1 MSDNR
6 DMLQAMFTFYMRRLG
21 SVSSL
26 SGRGALNWSCLCET
40 LPSCR
45 DPLALALFLSG
56 CIVTSTAG
64 LLFNGAKLAGKTV
77 YYTGKG
83 VYQVGK
89 LTVRAADGVLDGTE
103 RMLRLTI
110 LTADATGAVV
120 PHHARNSLD
129 SALEAELAAL
139 ERTEGVIEVIV
150 EPLD

>member
-1 MSDNR
+1 MIRVIAAS
-6 DMLQAMFTFYMRRLG
+6 MC
-21 SVSSL
+21 
-26 SGRGALNWSCLCET
+26 ALL
-40 LPSCR
+40 
-45 DPLALALFLSG
+45 LSG

-64 LLFNGAKLAGKTV
+64 LLFSGAKLAGKTV
-77 YYTGKG
+77 YLTGKG

-110 LTADATGAVV
+110 LTADATGSVV
-120 PHHARNSLD
+120 RTTREIHS

-139 ERTEGVIEVIV
+139 ERTQGVIEVIV

>member
-1 MSDNR
+1 
-6 DMLQAMFTFYMRRLG
+6 MRT
-21 SVSSL
+21 SSL
-26 SGRGALNWSCLCET
+26 VARFRA
-40 LPSCR
+40 
-45 DPLALALFLSG
+45 PLRVRMLAPLFALALSG

-64 LLFNGAKLAGKTV
+64 LLFSGAKLAGKTV

-89 LTVRAADGVLDGTE
+89 LTVRAGDVVLDGTE

-110 LTADATGAVV
+110 LTANATGAVV
-120 PHHARNSLD
+120 RTTREIHST
-129 SALEAELAAL
+129 ALEAELAAL

>member
-1 MSDNR
+1 MHK
-6 DMLQAMFTFYMRRLG
+6 
-21 SVSSL
+21 
-26 SGRGALNWSCLCET
+26 
-40 LPSCR
+40 
-45 DPLALALFLSG
+45 LAIIAPMAAILVSG

-83 VYQVGK
+83 VYQVGR

-120 PHHARNSLD
+120 RTTREIHS

>member
-1 MSDNR
+1 MH
-6 DMLQAMFTFYMRRLG
+6 RLI
-21 SVSSL
+21 L
-26 SGRGALNWSCLCET
+26 APLC
-40 LPSCR
+40 
-45 DPLALALFLSG
+45 ALALSG
-56 CIVTSTAG
+56 CIVTSAAG
-64 LLFNGAKLAGKTV
+64 LLVSGATLAGKTV

-120 PHHARNSLD
+120 RTTREIQAT
-129 SALEAELAAL
+129 ALEAELAAL

-150 EPLD
+150 EPVD

>member
-1 MSDNR
+1 
-6 DMLQAMFTFYMRRLG
+6 MLRAMM
-21 SVSSL
+21 V
-26 SGRGALNWSCLCET
+26 A
-40 LPSCR
+40 PM
-45 DPLALALFLSG
+45 LALTLSG

-110 LTADATGAVV
+110 LTADATGAV
-120 PHHARNSLD
+120 ARSTREV
-129 SALEAELAAL
+129 SSTALEAELAVL

>member
-1 MSDNR
+1 
-6 DMLQAMFTFYMRRLG
+6 MFRVFFAAPL
-21 SVSSL
+21 V
-26 SGRGALNWSCLCET
+26 ALC
-40 LPSCR
+40 
-45 DPLALALFLSG
+45 LSG

-64 LLFNGAKLAGKTV
+64 LLFSGAKLAGKTV
-77 YYTGKG
+77 YVTGKG

-110 LTADATGAVV
+110 LTADATGSVV
-120 PHHARNSLD
+120 RTTREINST
-129 SALEAELAAL
+129 ALESELAWL

>member
-1 MSDNR
+1 
-6 DMLQAMFTFYMRRLG
+6 MRI
-21 SVSSL
+21 STI
-26 SGRGALNWSCLCET
+26 AA
-40 LPSCR
+40 
-45 DPLALALFLSG
+45 PLVAPVVALALSG

-89 LTVRAADGVLDGTE
+89 LTVRAGDGVLDGTE

-120 PHHARNSLD
+120 RTTREIHST
-129 SALEAELAAL
+129 ALEAELAAL

>member
-1 MSDNR
+1 
-6 DMLQAMFTFYMRRLG
+6 MRT
-21 SVSSL
+21 SSL
-26 SGRGALNWSCLCET
+26 VA
-40 LPSCR
+40 PF
-45 DPLALALFLSG
+45 LALVLSG

-89 LTVRAADGVLDGTE
+89 LTVRAGDGVLDGTE

-120 PHHARNSLD
+120 RTTREIHST
-129 SALEAELAAL
+129 ALEAELAAL

>member
-1 MSDNR
+1 MR
-6 DMLQAMFTFYMRRLG
+6 IATVALPFLVMLL
-21 SVSSL
+21 SS
-26 SGRGALNWSCLCET
+26 
-40 LPSCR
+40 
-45 DPLALALFLSG
+45 

-89 LTVRAADGVLDGTE
+89 LTVRAGDGVLNGTE

-120 PHHARNSLD
+120 RTTREIHST
-129 SALEAELAAL
+129 ALEAELATL
-139 ERTEGVIEVIV
+139 ERTEGVIEVII

>member
-1 MSDNR
+1 MNR
-6 DMLQAMFTFYMRRLG
+6 MILAPIA
-21 SVSSL
+21 
-26 SGRGALNWSCLCET
+26 ALM
-40 LPSCR
+40 
-45 DPLALALFLSG
+45 LSG

-64 LLFNGAKLAGKTV
+64 LLISGATLAGKTV

-110 LTADATGAVV
+110 LTADATGSVV
-120 PHHARNSLD
+120 RTTREIHST
-129 SALEAELAAL
+129 ALEAELAAL

-150 EPLD
+150 EPVD

>member
-1 MSDNR
+1 MI
-6 DMLQAMFTFYMRRLG
+6 RRLIAPFC
-21 SVSSL
+21 
-26 SGRGALNWSCLCET
+26 ALL
-40 LPSCR
+40 
-45 DPLALALFLSG
+45 LSG

-64 LLFNGAKLAGKTV
+64 LLVSGATLAGKTV

-110 LTADATGAVV
+110 LTSDATGSVV
-120 PHHARNSLD
+120 RTPREIHST
-129 SALEAELAAL
+129 ALEAELAAL

-150 EPLD
+150 EPAE

>member
-1 MSDNR
+1 
-6 DMLQAMFTFYMRRLG
+6 MLKSLLAAITAL
-21 SVSSL
+21 SL
-26 SGRGALNWSCLCET
+26 SA
-40 LPSCR
+40 
-45 DPLALALFLSG
+45 

-64 LLFNGAKLAGKTV
+64 LLFSGAKFAGKTV
-77 YYTGKG
+77 YLTGKG

-89 LTVRAADGVLDGTE
+89 LTVRATDGVLDGTE

-120 PHHARNSLD
+120 RTTREIHS

>member
-1 MSDNR
+1 
-6 DMLQAMFTFYMRRLG
+6 MLR
-21 SVSSL
+21 SL
-26 SGRGALNWSCLCET
+26 FAPLC
-40 LPSCR
+40 
-45 DPLALALFLSG
+45 ALFLSG
-56 CIVTSTAG
+56 CITTSTAG
-64 LLFNGAKLAGKTV
+64 LLVSGATLAGKTV

-120 PHHARNSLD
+120 RTTREIHS

-150 EPLD
+150 EPVD